1 MLPRIFLGFYISYK
15 LENKHM
21 QRRNVNNMKLKRL
34 ILKTLTLLR
43 KLRNSLENLL
53 RNRLGNETMLNRY
66 GR

>member
-1 MLPRIFLGFYISYK
+1 
-15 LENKHM
+15 M